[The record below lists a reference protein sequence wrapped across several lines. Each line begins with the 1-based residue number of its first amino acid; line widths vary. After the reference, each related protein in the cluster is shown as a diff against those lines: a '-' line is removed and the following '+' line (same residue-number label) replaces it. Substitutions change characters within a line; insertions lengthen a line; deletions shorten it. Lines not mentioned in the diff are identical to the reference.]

1 LGDFF
6 ADELGT
12 SSPSCV
18 DDGEPFMEY
27 GLLSSIDS
35 EKAEQSA
42 SYLALQQLTRSEL
55 LLSDVAFINS
65 GE

>member
-1 LGDFF
+1 
-6 ADELGT
+6 
-12 SSPSCV
+12 V